1 MAAEL
6 TTLMPVEGG
15 YYVWVRETLGPFWAV
30 QEAWWTIAY
39 TLVILAAFPV
49 LFVNYLIYLAP
60 GLVDPGGPMSTGSG
74 IPKWSA
80 ILIVLASATLVNL
93 RGARS
98 VGRSV
103 LWAAAVVVG
112 AFIVLVGH
120 WIWARSGDSQLL
132 LALRG
137 TLGSDARAQV
147 LLGLSIA
154 VFNFS
159 GWDNAST
166 YAAEVDNPRRN
177 YPLAIATALG
187 IVVLIYLL
195 PVLAGVSIT
204 TDTRLWNANSG
215 WPAIAEAIGG
225 SWLGRLIAL
234 GGLLSMWGLINA
246 QLLYVSRLP
255 FVLAVDGYL
264 PKRLTI
270 TSPRGGAP
278 VNAVVVCSV
287 LAAAFTLIPF
297 EGLAVVQCLFYV
309 AALALE
315 FIALILLRVRRPSAA
330 RPFRIPGG
338 GAGLVVVCA
347 LPALLG
353 AAVLLATLRDWRSFT
368 GALAISGI
376 IVLAG
381 PALYLGRAARRHATG

>member
-6 TTLMPVEGG
+6 TTMMPVEGG
-15 YYVWVRETLGPFWAV
+15 YYVWVRETLGAFWAV

-39 TLVILAAFPV
+39 TLVLLAAFPV
-49 LFVNYLIYLAP
+49 LFVNYLMYLAP

-80 ILIVLASATLVNL
+80 ILIALASVTLVNV

-98 VGRSV
+98 VGRSA

-112 AFIVLVGH
+112 AFIVLVGY
-120 WIWARSGDSQLL
+120 WIWLRSGESQLL
-132 LALRG
+132 VVLTG
-137 TLGSDARAQV
+137 TLGSGARAQV

-195 PVLAGVSIT
+195 PVLAGVSVT
-204 TDTRLWNANSG
+204 TDTRLWNANAG
-215 WPAIAEAIGG
+215 WPAIAGAIGG

-255 FVLAVDGYL
+255 FVLALDGYL
-264 PKRLTI
+264 PERLTI
-270 TSPRGGAP
+270 TSRRGGAP
-278 VNAVVVCSV
+278 VNAVVLCSV

-309 AALALE
+309 AALTLE
-315 FIALILLRVRRPSAA
+315 FIALILLRVRRPSAS

-338 GAGLVVVCA
+338 GAGLVLVCA

-381 PALYLGRAARRHATG
+381 LALYLGRAARPQAS